1 MPLFKALSYKTKLIA
16 LYVSTTVLGII
27 LTLFSIYNASY
38 EQLKLDHLNNV
49 YGIFSDNPIL
59 VSQLSDFRSQPTEL
73 AGKQFKVLLLAEMK
87 SRMIKS
93 GDCKF
98 LLSNDALASGRMTE
112 QGGYIGTVPCMYSW
126 FEVNDEVLNKPVLV
140 FYQFNAGNID
150 SIISAYSNRL
160 IIPLVFFIWLVVWG
174 SLILGNLITRL
185 QVQKDEVEHLAMHDS
200 LTGLANRKKFSEEIT
215 EVIAYSSRKKLSFML
230 AMVDLNKFKNVNDD
244 LGHQYGD
251 MLLQQVA
258 KRFKDSVREYDV
270 VARFGGDEFVLL
282 LMNADLDSNLKV
294 LQRIYENI
302 VKEYELLEHTVC
314 IGASIGVS
322 CFPDDDITYAEL
334 VHKADIAMY
343 YAKDTGGGVQV
354 YKSHMLA

>member
-16 LYVSTTVLGII
+16 LYISTTVLGII

-49 YGIFSDNPIL
+49 YGIFSETPLL
-59 VSQLSDFRSQPTEL
+59 VSRLSDFSSRTQSLSRNQYR
-73 AGKQFKVLLLAEMK
+73 VLPLAEINK
-87 SRMIKS
+87 QELNFGSCNLQVTKEILESSRM
-93 GDCKF
+93 
-98 LLSNDALASGRMTE
+98 NE
-112 QGGYIGTVPCMYSW
+112 QGGYVGAGSCMLSW
-126 FEVNDEVLNKPVLV
+126 FEISDEHLNKPVLV
-140 FYQFNAGNID
+140 FYKFDANNIG

-185 QVQKDEVEHLAMHDS
+185 QVQKEEVEHLAMHDS
-200 LTGLANRKKFSEEIT
+200 LTGLANRKKFSEEIKD
-215 EVIAYSSRKKLSFML
+215 VIAYSSRKELSFML

-258 KRFKDSVREYDV
+258 KRFKESVREYDV
-270 VARFGGDEFVLL
+270 AARFGGDEFVLL
-282 LMNADLDSNLKV
+282 LMDADLDSNMKV

-302 VKEYELLEHTVC
+302 VKDYVLLEHRVC

-343 YAKDTGGGVQV
+343 FAKDSGGGVKV
-354 YKSHMLA
+354 YKSHMLS

>member
-16 LYVSTTVLGII
+16 LYISTTVLGIM

-38 EQLKLDHLNNV
+38 EQLKLDHLSNV
-49 YGIFSDNPIL
+49 HGIFSDAPLL
-59 VSQLSDFRSQPTEL
+59 VSRLSDFSSRIQNLP
-73 AGKQFKVLLLAEMK
+73 GKQYRVLPLAEINMREINFGSCNFLVTQDLLEK
-87 SRMIKS
+87 SRM
-93 GDCKF
+93 
-98 LLSNDALASGRMTE
+98 ND
-112 QGGYIGTVPCMYSW
+112 QGGFIGAGSCMISW
-126 FEVNDEVLNKPVLV
+126 LEVNDERLNKPVLV
-140 FYQFNAGNID
+140 FYKFDTNNID
-150 SIISAYSNRL
+150 SIISAYRNRL

-185 QVQKDEVEHLAMHDS
+185 QVQKEEVEHMAMHDS
-200 LTGLANRKKFSEEIT
+200 LTGLANRKKFSEEISD
-215 EVIAYSSRKKLSFML
+215 VIAYSSRKKLSFML
-230 AMVDLNKFKNVNDD
+230 AMVDLNKFKNVNDE

-282 LMNADLDSNLKV
+282 LMDADLDSNMKV
-294 LQRIYENI
+294 LKRIYENI
-302 VKEYELLEHTVC
+302 VKEYVLLEHSVS

-343 YAKDTGGGVQV
+343 FAKDSGGGVKV
-354 YKSHMLA
+354 YESHMLS